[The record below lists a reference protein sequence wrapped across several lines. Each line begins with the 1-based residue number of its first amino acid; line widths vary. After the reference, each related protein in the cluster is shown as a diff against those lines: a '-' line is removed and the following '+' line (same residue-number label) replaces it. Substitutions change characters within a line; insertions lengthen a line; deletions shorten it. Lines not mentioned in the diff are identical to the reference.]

1 MLSPILIALGFIL
14 LIAGSRISWV
24 YAGGMGF
31 IISTILAPRFYPL
44 ENEWSLLLISL
55 EVGVI
60 GGLITLYLERF
71 ALGLASFLAGGYL
84 GIGIPAFFL
93 PAYGQ
98 LSTQVLLGI
107 CLACLALTLVSPIPP
122 VILLSSLM
130 GALIII
136 QKLNLAAIDAAVLY
150 LVLIFFGAITQAIL
164 LRYAEPG
171 LEST

>member
-1 MLSPILIALGFIL
+1 MLSPILVALGFIL
-14 LIAGSRISWV
+14 LIAGSRIAWV
-24 YAGGMGF
+24 YAGGIGF
-31 IISTILAPRFYPL
+31 IISSILAPRFYPL
-44 ENEWSLLLISL
+44 ETEWSLLLISL
-55 EVGVI
+55 EIGVI
-60 GGLITLYLERF
+60 SGLITLYTKRL

-93 PAYGQ
+93 PSFGQ
-98 LSTQVLLGI
+98 LSAPILVGI
-107 CLACLALTLVSPIPP
+107 GLACLALTLISPIPL

-164 LRYAEPG
+164 LRYAEPR